1 MKLQVHMAARQIK
14 VLDAN
19 VELPVKSVW
28 RNASVKTNV
37 SKYVIDIV
45 LYIYILR

>member
-1 MKLQVHMAARQIK
+1 MSQQSQTSMKLQVHMAAARQIK

-28 RNASVKTNV
+28 RNASVNECV
-37 SKYVIDIV
+37 
-45 LYIYILR
+45 